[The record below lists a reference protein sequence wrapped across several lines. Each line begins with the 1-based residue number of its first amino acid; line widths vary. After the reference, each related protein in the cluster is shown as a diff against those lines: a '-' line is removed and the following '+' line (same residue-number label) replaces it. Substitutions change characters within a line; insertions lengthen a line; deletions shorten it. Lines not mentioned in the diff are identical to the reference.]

1 MGQVTAVRALLPVSS
16 NEEKE
21 TTKALVE
28 IAAKVV
34 ERVPDWK
41 RRAWLYYGTQKLE
54 TMSNRQLKG
63 ALKRV
68 QKTAPARQRYDR
80 DDKSKPSYTGV
91 AMATALE
98 VVLDTFTRGGAPYPR

>member
-1 MGQVTAVRALLPVSS
+1 MTQVTTVRAVPVSS

-21 TTKALVE
+21 TMAAVVE
-28 IAAKVV
+28 GAAKIV
-34 ERVPDWK
+34 ERTPDWK

-68 QKTAPARQRYDR
+68 QETAPSRQRYDR

-91 AMATALE
+91 AMATVLE
-98 VVLDTFTRGGAPYPR
+98 VLLDTFTKGGAPYPR